1 VVLERS
7 LVQAD
12 STDVMIDASIYLTTD
27 GAPLPVV
34 RDSRPKAASLLLVP
48 PFLKHFGG
56 PMAGPAYLKGAG
68 ERAGHTVDVLDL
80 NREWIKER
88 ITLAHTS
95 GQIKG
100 DHDKPSKE
108 LNRLYQEWQE
118 LCATH
123 WPAPV
128 PANERES
135 RTVVLYATHQEVVRC
150 AANMAA
156 GSFGEWVRQRL
167 EQAPRPDLVGLSVMF
182 SGQIIAALAVTSVI
196 HTVWP
201 GVPVVWGGA
210 HVTALAE
217 PISNDPAYGEGI
229 DGFVVGYAE
238 KTWVELLDAVASHN
252 PWPKEVFKAGTS
264 SQRAKEDGTTVPAF
278 DLSSYGQGSLTLPV
292 QASRGC
298 AYGKC
303 SFCTYPKIEG
313 KHRKL
318 SMAALEPV
326 IEQASAR
333 GAVLSFKDS
342 LLVPN
347 QLRDVGEIIKG
358 RVMWSAC
365 TKLHSSFDPETL
377 VRLHGEGLRTL
388 EIGLETLDEASQGI
402 INKPQSPALLRSFLD
417 AAAEAGVAIVINY
430 MTGLPGADA
439 GEEQHWLEVVHAEV
453 ATRPKLKAMIEHNTF
468 QLEMISPMG
477 LNPSAYGIE
486 IERRWPW
493 SSLLEYR
500 ISKPSVIAA

>member
-1 VVLERS
+1 
-7 LVQAD
+7 
-12 STDVMIDASIYLTTD
+12 MIDASIYLTTD
-27 GAPLPVV
+27 GAPLPVE
-34 RDSRPKAASLLLVP
+34 RDQRPKASSLLLVP

-68 ERAGHTVDVLDL
+68 ERAGHAVEVLDL

-88 ITLAHTS
+88 ITSAHTS

-118 LCATH
+118 LCAAH
-123 WPAPV
+123 WPTIV

-135 RTVVLYATHQEVVRC
+135 RTVVLSASHEDVVGC

-167 EQAPRPDLVGLSVMF
+167 EKAVRPDMVGLSVMF
-182 SGQIIAALAVTSVI
+182 SGQIIAALAVTKVI
-196 HTVWP
+196 HAVWP

-210 HVTALAE
+210 HVTALAD
-217 PISNDPAYGEGI
+217 PISKDMAYGEGI

-238 KTWVELLDAVASHN
+238 KTWVELLDAVAVYQ

-318 SMAALEPV
+318 SMSALEPV
-326 IEQASAR
+326 IEQAAAR
-333 GAVLSFKDS
+333 DAVVSFKDS

-347 QLRDVGEIIKG
+347 QLRDVGAVIKG
-358 RVMWSAC
+358 RVRWSAC
-365 TKLHSSFDPETL
+365 TKLHSSFDRETMR
-377 VRLHGEGLRTL
+377 RLYGEGLRTL

-402 INKPQSPALLRSFLD
+402 INKPQSPALLRFFLD
-417 AAAEAGVAIVINY
+417 AAAEAGVSIVINY
-430 MTGLPGADA
+430 MTGLPGADT
-439 GEEQHWLEVVHAEV
+439 GEEQHWLQVVRAEV
-453 ATRPKLKAMIEHNTF
+453 ATRPTLKAMIEHNTF

-486 IERRWPW
+486 VTRRWPW
-493 SSLLEYR
+493 SSLLEFK
-500 ISKPSVIAA
+500 ISQPSVIAA

>member
-1 VVLERS
+1 
-7 LVQAD
+7 
-12 STDVMIDASIYLTTD
+12 MIDASIYLTTD
-27 GAPLPVV
+27 GDPLPAE
-34 RDSRPKAASLLLVP
+34 RDTRPKASSLLVVP

-68 ERAGHTVDVLDL
+68 ESAGHTVEVLDL

-88 ITLAHTS
+88 ITSAHAS

-118 LCATH
+118 LCAAH
-123 WPAPV
+123 WPTIV

-135 RTVVLYATHQEVVRC
+135 RTVVLSASHQEVVGC
-150 AANMAA
+150 ATKMAA

-167 EQAPRPDLVGLSVMF
+167 GKAVRPDMVGLSVMF
-182 SGQIIAALAVTSVI
+182 SGQIIAALAVTKVI
-196 HTVWP
+196 HVVWP

-217 PISNDPAYGEGI
+217 PISKDTFYGEGI

-238 KTWVELLDAVASHN
+238 KTWVELLDAVAGEP
-252 PWPKEVFKAGTS
+252 PWPVEVFKAGAAS
-264 SQRAKEDGTTVPAF
+264 RRAKEDATTVPAF

-318 SMAALEPV
+318 SMSALEPV
-326 IEQASAR
+326 IEQAASR

-347 QLRDVGEIIKG
+347 QLREVGAIIKG

-365 TKLHSSFDPETL
+365 TKLHSSFDRETMR
-377 VRLHGEGLRTL
+377 RLYGEGLRTL

-402 INKPQSPALLRSFLD
+402 INKPQSPVLLRSLLD
-417 AAAEAGVAIVINY
+417 AASEAGVAIVINY

-439 GEEQHWLEVVHAEV
+439 REEQHWLEVVRAEV
-453 ATRPKLKAMIEHNTF
+453 ATRPTLKAMIEHNTF

-477 LNPSAYGIE
+477 LNPTAYGIE
-486 IERRWPW
+486 VTRRWPW
-493 SSLLEYR
+493 SSLLEFK
-500 ISKPSVIAA
+500 ISQPSAIAAQEPEQPQE

>member
-1 VVLERS
+1 
-7 LVQAD
+7 
-12 STDVMIDASIYLTTD
+12 MIDASIYLTTD
-27 GAPLPVV
+27 GAPLPAE
-34 RDSRPKAASLLLVP
+34 RDTRPKASSLLLVP

-68 ERAGHTVDVLDL
+68 ERAGHTVEVLDL

-88 ITLAHTS
+88 ITSAYTS

-118 LCATH
+118 LCASH
-123 WPAPV
+123 WPMPV
-128 PANERES
+128 PVGERES
-135 RTVVLYATHQEVVRC
+135 RTVILYATHEEVIGC

-156 GSFGEWVRQRL
+156 GSFGEWVRQHL

-182 SGQIIAALAVTSVI
+182 SGQIIAALAVTKVI
-196 HTVWP
+196 HAVWP

-210 HVTALAE
+210 HVTALAD
-217 PISNDPAYGEGI
+217 PISKDAIYGEGI

-238 KTWVELLDAVASHN
+238 KTWVELLDAVAGDT
-252 PWPKEVFKAGTS
+252 PWPAEVFKAGTAS
-264 SQRAKEDGTTVPAF
+264 RRAKEDGTTVPAF
-278 DLSSYGQGSLTLPV
+278 DLASYGQGSLTLPV

-318 SMAALEPV
+318 KIEGLEPV
-326 IEQASAR
+326 ILLAAER
-333 GAVLSFKDS
+333 EAVLSFKDS

-347 QLRDVGEIIKG
+347 QLLDVGTMIKG

-365 TKLHSSFDPETL
+365 TKLHRSFDREAMR
-377 VRLHGEGLRTL
+377 RLYGEGLRTL
-388 EIGLETLDEASQGI
+388 EIGLETLDGASQSI
-402 INKPQSPALLRSFLD
+402 INKPQSPALLRGFLD
-417 AAAEAGVAIVINY
+417 AAAEAGIAIVINY
-430 MTGLPGADA
+430 LTGLPGADTE
-439 GEEQHWLEVVHAEV
+439 EEQHWLQVVHDEV
-453 ATRPKLKAMIEHNTF
+453 AARPSLKAMIEHNTF
-468 QLEMISPMG
+468 QLEMLSPMG
-477 LNPSAYGIE
+477 GNPSAYGIE
-486 IERRWPW
+486 VTRRWPW
-493 SSLLEYR
+493 SSLLEFNV
-500 ISKPSVIAA
+500 KAATDAPAQLAAA

>member
-1 VVLERS
+1 
-7 LVQAD
+7 
-12 STDVMIDASIYLTTD
+12 MIDASIYLTTD
-27 GAPLPVV
+27 GAPLPIE
-34 RDSRPKAASLLLVP
+34 RDTRPKASSLLLVP

-88 ITLAHTS
+88 ITSAYTS

-118 LCATH
+118 LCASH
-123 WPAPV
+123 WPMPV
-128 PANERES
+128 PVGERES
-135 RTVVLYATHQEVVRC
+135 RTVILYATHEEVIGC

-156 GSFGEWVRQRL
+156 GSFGEWVRRHL

-182 SGQIIAALAVTSVI
+182 SGQIIAALSVTKVI
-196 HTVWP
+196 HAVWP

-210 HVTALAE
+210 HVTALAD
-217 PISNDPAYGEGI
+217 PISKEAMYGEGI

-238 KTWVELLDAVASHN
+238 KTWVELLDAVAGDT
-252 PWPKEVFKAGTS
+252 PWPAEVFKAGTAS
-264 SQRAKEDGTTVPAF
+264 RRAKEDGTTVPAF
-278 DLSSYGQGSLTLPV
+278 DLASYGQGSLTLPV

-318 SMAALEPV
+318 KIERLEPV
-326 IEQASAR
+326 ILLAAER
-333 GAVLSFKDS
+333 EAVLSFKDS
-342 LLVPN
+342 LLVLN
-347 QLRDVGEIIKG
+347 QLHAIGDMIKG

-365 TKLHSSFDPETL
+365 TKLHPNMNLQTMK
-377 VRLHGEGLRTL
+377 RLYAEGLRTL
-388 EIGLETLDEASQGI
+388 EIGLETLDESSQEL
-402 INKPQSPALLRSFLD
+402 INKPQKPEVLTSFLD
-417 AAAEAGVAIVINY
+417 AAAESGVAVVINY

-439 GEEQHWLEVVHAEV
+439 AAEAYWLKVVRDEV
-453 ATRPKLKAMIEHNTF
+453 ASRPALNAMIEHNTL

-477 LNPSAYGIE
+477 SNPQAYGIE
-486 IERRWPW
+486 VLRSWPW
-493 SSLLEYR
+493 SSLLEFQVHSQLIE
-500 ISKPSVIAA
+500 IS

>member
-1 VVLERS
+1 
-7 LVQAD
+7 
-12 STDVMIDASIYLTTD
+12 MIDASIYLTTD
-27 GAPLPVV
+27 GAPLPVI
-34 RDSRPKAASLLLVP
+34 RDTRPKASSLLLVP

-68 ERAGHTVDVLDL
+68 ERAGHKVEVLDL

-88 ITLAHTS
+88 ITSAHTS

-118 LCATH
+118 LCTAH
-123 WPAPV
+123 WPTIV

-135 RTVVLYATHQEVVRC
+135 RTVVLSASHEEVVGC
-150 AANMAA
+150 AAHMAA

-167 EQAPRPDLVGLSVMF
+167 EKAVRPDMVGLSVMF
-182 SGQIIAALAVTSVI
+182 SGQIIAALAVTRVI
-196 HTVWP
+196 HAVWP

-217 PISNDPAYGEGI
+217 PISKDSAYGEGI

-238 KTWVELLDAVASHN
+238 KTWVELLDAVAGHQ

-278 DLSSYGQGSLTLPV
+278 DLSSYGQGGLTLPV

-318 SMAALEPV
+318 SMSALEPV
-326 IEQASAR
+326 IEQAAAR
-333 GAVLSFKDS
+333 DAVVSFKDS

-347 QLRDVGEIIKG
+347 QLRDVGAVIKG
-358 RVMWSAC
+358 RVTWSAC
-365 TKLHSSFDPETL
+365 TKLHSSFDRETMR
-377 VRLHGEGLRTL
+377 RLYGEGLRTL

-439 GEEQHWLEVVHAEV
+439 REEQHWLDVVRAEV
-453 ATRPKLKAMIEHNTF
+453 ATRPTLKAMIEHNTF

-477 LNPSAYGIE
+477 LNPQAYGIE
-486 IERRWPW
+486 VHRSWPW

-500 ISKPSVIAA
+500 ISQASAIAA

>member
-1 VVLERS
+1 
-7 LVQAD
+7 
-12 STDVMIDASIYLTTD
+12 MIDASIYLTTD
-27 GAPLPVV
+27 GAPLPVI
-34 RDSRPKAASLLLVP
+34 RDTRPKATSLLLVP

-68 ERAGHTVDVLDL
+68 ERAGHTVEVLDL
-80 NREWIKER
+80 NREWIMER
-88 ITLAHTS
+88 ITSAHTS

-118 LCATH
+118 LCAAH
-123 WPAPV
+123 WPTIV

-135 RTVVLYATHQEVVRC
+135 RTVVLSASHEEVVGC
-150 AANMAA
+150 AAKMAA

-167 EQAPRPDLVGLSVMF
+167 EKAVRPDMVGLSVMF
-182 SGQIIAALAVTSVI
+182 SGQIIAALAVTKVI
-196 HTVWP
+196 HAVWP

-217 PISNDPAYGEGI
+217 PISKDMAYGEGI

-238 KTWVELLDAVASHN
+238 KTWVELLDAVAGHQ

-278 DLSSYGQGSLTLPV
+278 DLSFYGQGSLTLPV

-318 SMAALEPV
+318 SMSALEPV
-326 IEQASAR
+326 IEQAAAR
-333 GAVLSFKDS
+333 DAVVSFKDS

-347 QLRDVGEIIKG
+347 QLRDVGAVIKG
-358 RVMWSAC
+358 RVTWSAC
-365 TKLHSSFDPETL
+365 TKLHSSFDRETMR
-377 VRLHGEGLRTL
+377 RLYGEGLRTL

-439 GEEQHWLEVVHAEV
+439 REEQHWLDVVRTEV
-453 ATRPKLKAMIEHNTF
+453 ATRPALKAMIEHNTF

-486 IERRWPW
+486 VTRRWPW

-500 ISKPSVIAA
+500 ISQASAIAA

>member
-1 VVLERS
+1 
-7 LVQAD
+7 
-12 STDVMIDASIYLTTD
+12 MIDASIYLTTD
-27 GAPLPVV
+27 GAPLPVE
-34 RDSRPKAASLLLVP
+34 RDLRPKASSLLIVP

-68 ERAGHTVDVLDL
+68 ERAGHAVTVLDL
-80 NREWIKER
+80 NRQWIQER
-88 ITLAHTS
+88 ITSAHTS

-118 LCATH
+118 LCAAH
-123 WPAPV
+123 WPTIV

-135 RTVVLYATHQEVVRC
+135 RTVVLSASHEEVVGC

-156 GSFGEWVRQRL
+156 GSFGEWVRRHL
-167 EQAPRPDLVGLSVMF
+167 AQAARPELVGLSVMF
-182 SGQIIAALAVTSVI
+182 SGQIIAALAVTKAI
-196 HTVWP
+196 HAVWP

-210 HVTALAE
+210 HVTALAD
-217 PISNDPAYGEGI
+217 PISKDAIYGEGI

-238 KTWVELLDAVASHN
+238 KTWVELLNAVAVDT
-252 PWPKEVFKAGTS
+252 PWPEEVFKAGTAS
-264 SQRAKEDGTTVPAF
+264 RRAKEDGTTVPAF
-278 DLSSYGQGSLTLPV
+278 DLSAYGQGSLTLPV

-318 SMAALEPV
+318 SMSALEPV
-326 IEQASAR
+326 IEQAAAHD
-333 GAVLSFKDS
+333 AVVSFKDS

-347 QLRDVGEIIKG
+347 QLRDVGALIKG
-358 RVMWSAC
+358 RVTWSAC
-365 TKLHSSFDPETL
+365 TKLHSSFDRETMR
-377 VRLHGEGLRTL
+377 RLYGEGLRTL

-402 INKPQSPALLRSFLD
+402 INKPQSPTLLRSFLD

-430 MTGLPGADA
+430 MTGLPGADT
-439 GEEQHWLEVVHAEV
+439 GEEQHWLDVVRAEV

-486 IERRWPW
+486 VTRRWPW
-493 SSLLEYR
+493 SSLLEFRLKAKDVSDTYAT
-500 ISKPSVIAA
+500 AA

>member
-1 VVLERS
+1 
-7 LVQAD
+7 
-12 STDVMIDASIYLTTD
+12 MIDASIYLTTD
-27 GAPLPVV
+27 GAPLPALP
-34 RDSRPKAASLLLVP
+34 DLRPKASSIVLVP

-68 ERAGHTVDVLDL
+68 ERAGHKVDVLDL

-88 ITLAHTS
+88 ITSAHTS

-118 LCATH
+118 LCSTH
-123 WPAPV
+123 WPTPMPV
-128 PANERES
+128 SERES
-135 RTVVLYATHQEVVRC
+135 RTVILYATHEEVMGC
-150 AANMAA
+150 ATNMAS
-156 GSFGEWVRQRL
+156 GSFGEWVRRQL
-167 EQAPRPDLVGLSVMF
+167 AQSQRPDLVGLSVMF
-182 SGQIIAALAVTSVI
+182 SGQIIAALAVTKVI
-196 HTVWP
+196 HAVWP

-217 PISNDPAYGEGI
+217 PISKDAIYGQGI

-238 KTWVELLDAVASHN
+238 KTWVELLDAVAGN
-252 PWPKEVFKAGTS
+252 TQWPGEVFKAGTTS
-264 SQRAKEDGTTVPAF
+264 RRAKEDGTTVPAF

-318 SMAALEPV
+318 SMTALEPV
-326 IEQASAR
+326 IEQAAAHA
-333 GAVLSFKDS
+333 AVVSFKDS

-347 QLRDVGEIIKG
+347 QLREVGAMIKG

-365 TKLHSSFDPETL
+365 TKLHSSFDRETMR
-377 VRLHGEGLRTL
+377 RLYGEGLRTL

-402 INKPQSPALLRSFLD
+402 INQPQSPALLRSFLD
-417 AAAEAGVAIVINY
+417 AAAEAGIAIVINY
-430 MTGLPGADA
+430 LTGLPGADA
-439 GEEQHWLEVVHAEV
+439 REEQHWLQVVREEV
-453 ATRPKLKAMIEHNTF
+453 ASRPTLKAMIEHNTF
-468 QLEMISPMG
+468 QLEMLSRMG
-477 LNPSAYGIE
+477 SNTSAFGIE
-486 IERRWPW
+486 VTRRWPW
-493 SSLLEYR
+493 SSLLEFR
-500 ISKPSVIAA
+500 VITQAHASS

>member
-1 VVLERS
+1 
-7 LVQAD
+7 
-12 STDVMIDASIYLTTD
+12 MIDASIYLTTD
-27 GAPLPVV
+27 GAPLPVE
-34 RDSRPKAASLLLVP
+34 RDQRPKASSLLLVP

-88 ITLAHTS
+88 ITSAYTS

-118 LCATH
+118 LCASH
-123 WPAPV
+123 WPTPV
-128 PANERES
+128 AVSERES
-135 RTVVLYATHQEVVRC
+135 RTVILYAAHEEVIGC
-150 AANMAA
+150 ATNMAA
-156 GSFGEWVRQRL
+156 GFFGEWVRRHL
-167 EQAPRPDLVGLSVMF
+167 EQAPRPELVGLSVMF
-182 SGQIIAALAVTSVI
+182 SGQIIAALAATKVI
-196 HTVWP
+196 HAVWP

-210 HVTALAE
+210 HVTALAD
-217 PISNDPAYGEGI
+217 PISKDAIYGEGI

-238 KTWVELLDAVASHN
+238 KTWVELLDAVAGDT
-252 PWPKEVFKAGTS
+252 PWPAEVVKAGTAS
-264 SQRAKEDGTTVPAF
+264 RRAKEDGTTVPSF
-278 DLSSYGQGSLTLPV
+278 DLASYVQGSLTLPI

-326 IEQASAR
+326 IEQAAAHA
-333 GAVLSFKDS
+333 AVVSFKDS

-347 QLRDVGEIIKG
+347 QLREVGAMIKG

-365 TKLHSSFDPETL
+365 TKLHSSFDREAMR
-377 VRLHGEGLRTL
+377 RLYGEGLRTL
-388 EIGLETLDEASQGI
+388 EIGLETLDETSQGI

-417 AAAEAGVAIVINY
+417 AAADAGVAIVINY
-430 MTGLPGADA
+430 LTGLPGADA
-439 GEEQHWLEVVHAEV
+439 REEQHWLEIVHEEV
-453 ATRPKLKAMIEHNTF
+453 AARPNLKAMIEHNIF
-468 QLEMISPMG
+468 QLEMLSPMG
-477 LNPSAYGIE
+477 SNPSAYGIE
-486 IERRWPW
+486 IARRWPW
-493 SSLLEYR
+493 SSLLEFRLKAKDVSDAY
-500 ISKPSVIAA
+500 AAAA

>member
-1 VVLERS
+1 
-7 LVQAD
+7 
-12 STDVMIDASIYLTTD
+12 MIDASIYLTTD
-27 GAPLPVV
+27 GAPLPVI
-34 RDSRPKAASLLLVP
+34 RDTRPKASSLLLVP

-68 ERAGHTVDVLDL
+68 ERAGHTVEVLDL

-88 ITLAHTS
+88 ITSAHTS

-118 LCATH
+118 LCAAH
-123 WPAPV
+123 WPTIV

-135 RTVVLYATHQEVVRC
+135 RTVVLSASHEEVVGC
-150 AANMAA
+150 AAKMAA

-167 EQAPRPDLVGLSVMF
+167 EKAVRPDMVGLSVMF
-182 SGQIIAALAVTSVI
+182 SGQIIAALAVTKVI
-196 HTVWP
+196 HAVWS

-217 PISNDPAYGEGI
+217 PISQDPAYGEGV

-238 KTWVELLDAVASHN
+238 KTWVELLDAVAGHQ

-318 SMAALEPV
+318 SMSALEPV
-326 IEQASAR
+326 IEQAAAR
-333 GAVLSFKDS
+333 DAVVSFKDS
-342 LLVPN
+342 LMVPN
-347 QLRDVGEIIKG
+347 QLRDVGAVIKG
-358 RVMWSAC
+358 RVTWSAC
-365 TKLHSSFDPETL
+365 TKLHSSFDREAMR
-377 VRLHGEGLRTL
+377 RLYGEGLRTL
-388 EIGLETLDEASQGI
+388 EIGLETLDETSQGI

-417 AAAEAGVAIVINY
+417 AAADAGVAIVINY
-430 MTGLPGADA
+430 LTGLPGADA
-439 GEEQHWLEVVHAEV
+439 REEQHWLEIVHEEV
-453 ATRPKLKAMIEHNTF
+453 AARPNLKAMIEHNIF
-468 QLEMISPMG
+468 QLEMLSPMG
-477 LNPSAYGIE
+477 SNPSAYGIE
-486 IERRWPW
+486 IARRWPW
-493 SSLLEYR
+493 SSLLEFRLKAKDVSDAY
-500 ISKPSVIAA
+500 AAAA

>member
-1 VVLERS
+1 
-7 LVQAD
+7 
-12 STDVMIDASIYLTTD
+12 MIDASIYLTTD
-27 GAPLPVV
+27 GAPLPVE
-34 RDSRPKAASLLLVP
+34 RDTRPKASSLLLVP

-80 NREWIKER
+80 NREWINER
-88 ITLAHTS
+88 ITSAYTS

-118 LCATH
+118 LCAGH
-123 WPAPV
+123 WPKPM
-128 PANERES
+128 PANERET
-135 RTVVLYATHQEVVRC
+135 RTVILYASHEEVVGC
-150 AANMAA
+150 AANLAA
-156 GSFGEWVRQRL
+156 GSFGEWVRRQL
-167 EQAPRPDLVGLSVMF
+167 EQGPRPDLVGLSVMF
-182 SGQIIAALAVTSVI
+182 SGQIIAALAVTKVI
-196 HTVWP
+196 RAVWP

-217 PISNDPAYGEGI
+217 PISKDASYGQGI

-238 KTWVELLDAVASHN
+238 KTWVELLDAVASRA
-252 PWPKEVFKAGTS
+252 PWPAEVCKAGTAS
-264 SQRAKEDGTTVPAF
+264 HRAKEDGATVPAF
-278 DLSSYGQGSLTLPV
+278 DLTSYGQGSLTLPV

-326 IEQASAR
+326 IQQAEAHD
-333 GAVLSFKDS
+333 AVVSFKDS

-347 QLRDVGEIIKG
+347 QLREVGAMIKG

-365 TKLHSSFDPETL
+365 TKLHDSFNRETMR
-377 VRLHGEGLRTL
+377 RLFGEGLRTL
-388 EIGLETLDEASQGI
+388 EIGLETLDGASQSI
-402 INKPQSPALLRSFLD
+402 INKPQSPELLRGFLD

-430 MTGLPGADA
+430 MTGLPGADPA
-439 GEEQHWLEVVHAEV
+439 EEQHWLQVVRGEV
-453 ATRPKLKAMIEHNTF
+453 AARPSLKAMIEHNTF
-468 QLEMISPMG
+468 QLEMISQMG
-477 LNPSAYGIE
+477 LNPSAFGIE
-486 IERRWPW
+486 VTRRWPW

-500 ISKPSVIAA
+500 IHRGFTDSAQPAAA

>member
-1 VVLERS
+1 
-7 LVQAD
+7 
-12 STDVMIDASIYLTTD
+12 MIDASIYLTTD
-27 GAPLPVV
+27 GAPLPIEC
-34 RDSRPKAASLLLVP
+34 DTRPKASSLLLVP

-68 ERAGHTVDVLDL
+68 ERAGHKVEVLDL

-88 ITLAHTS
+88 ITSAYTS

-118 LCATH
+118 LCASH
-123 WPAPV
+123 WPMPV
-128 PANERES
+128 PVSERES
-135 RTVVLYATHQEVVRC
+135 RMVTLYATHAEVIGC
-150 AANMAA
+150 ATNMAA
-156 GSFGEWVRQRL
+156 GSFGEWVRLHL

-182 SGQIIAALAVTSVI
+182 SGQI
-196 HTVWP
+196 
-201 GVPVVWGGA
+201 
-210 HVTALAE
+210 
-217 PISNDPAYGEGI
+217 
-229 DGFVVGYAE
+229 FVVGYAE
-238 KTWVELLDAVASHN
+238 KTWVELLDAVASKTS
-252 PWPKEVFKAGTS
+252 WPNEVFKAGTAS
-264 SQRAKEDGTTVPAF
+264 RRAKEDGATVPSF

-326 IEQASAR
+326 IEQASTR

-347 QLRDVGEIIKG
+347 QLRDVGETIKG

-500 ISKPSVIAA
+500 ISKPSVITA

>member
-1 VVLERS
+1 
-7 LVQAD
+7 
-12 STDVMIDASIYLTTD
+12 MIDVSSYLTTD
-27 GAPLPVV
+27 GAPLPVIP
-34 RDSRPKAASLLLVP
+34 DLRPKAASVVIVP

-68 ERAGHTVDVLDL
+68 ERAGHKVDVLDL
-80 NREWIKER
+80 NREWIKEH
-88 ITLAHTS
+88 IKSVHAS

-108 LNRLYQEWQE
+108 LNRLYREWQE
-118 LCATH
+118 LCAAH
-123 WPAPV
+123 WPTSLPV
-128 PANERES
+128 DERES
-135 RTVVLYATHQEVVRC
+135 RAVILYATHEEVTGC
-150 AANMAA
+150 ANSMAA
-156 GSFGEWVRQRL
+156 GPFGEWVRRHL
-167 EQAPRPDLVGLSVMF
+167 EQVSRPDLVGLSVMF
-182 SGQIIAALAVTSVI
+182 SGQIIAALAVTRVI
-196 HTVWP
+196 HAVWP
-201 GVPVVWGGA
+201 GVHVVWGGA

-217 PISNDPAYGEGI
+217 PISKDPAYGEGI

-278 DLSSYGQGSLTLPV
+278 NLSSYGQGSLTLPV

-318 SMAALEPV
+318 SMTALEPV
-326 IEQASAR
+326 IAQASAHD
-333 GAVLSFKDS
+333 AVVSFKDS
-342 LLVPN
+342 LLVPP
-347 QLRDVGEIIKG
+347 QLREVGALIKG

-365 TKLHSSFDPETL
+365 TKLHPSFNRETMRIL
-377 VRLHGEGLRTL
+377 YGEGLRTL

-402 INKPQSPALLRSFLD
+402 INKPQSPELLRSFLD
-417 AAAEAGVAIVINY
+417 AAAEAGVAVVINY
-430 MTGLPGADA
+430 LTGLPGADA
-439 GEEQHWLEVVHAEV
+439 CEEQYWLQVVRDEV
-453 ATRPKLKAMIEHNTF
+453 AARPALKAMIEHNIF
-468 QLEMISPMG
+468 QLEMLSPMG
-477 LNPSAYGIE
+477 SNPSAYGIE
-486 IERRWPW
+486 VVRRWPW

-500 ISKPSVIAA
+500 ISKPSVITA

>member
-1 VVLERS
+1 
-7 LVQAD
+7 
-12 STDVMIDASIYLTTD
+12 MIDASIYLTTD
-27 GAPLPVV
+27 GAPLPVILDV
-34 RDSRPKAASLLLVP
+34 RPKATSLLLVP

-68 ERAGHTVDVLDL
+68 ERVGHTVDVLDL

-88 ITLAHTS
+88 ITSAHTS

-118 LCATH
+118 LCAIH

-135 RTVVLYATHQEVVRC
+135 RTAILYATHEEVAGC

-167 EQAPRPDLVGLSVMF
+167 EKAVRPDMVGLSVMF

-196 HTVWP
+196 HRVWP

-217 PISNDPAYGEGI
+217 PISKDSAYGEGI

-238 KTWVELLDAVASHN
+238 KTWVELLDAVAGHQ

-318 SMAALEPV
+318 SMSALEPV
-326 IEQASAR
+326 IEQAAAR
-333 GAVLSFKDS
+333 DAVVSFKDS

-347 QLRDVGEIIKG
+347 QLREVGAIIKG

-365 TKLHSSFDPETL
+365 TKLHSSFDCETMR
-377 VRLHGEGLRTL
+377 RLFGEGLRTL

-439 GEEQHWLEVVHAEV
+439 REEQHWLEVVHAEV
-453 ATRPKLKAMIEHNTF
+453 ATRPKLKAMIEHNIF

-486 IERRWPW
+486 IERQWPW

>member
-1 VVLERS
+1 
-7 LVQAD
+7 
-12 STDVMIDASIYLTTD
+12 MIDASIYLTTD
-27 GAPLPVV
+27 GAPLPVE
-34 RDSRPKAASLLLVP
+34 RDQRPKASSLLLVP

-68 ERAGHTVDVLDL
+68 ERAGHKVEVLDL

-88 ITLAHTS
+88 ITSAHTS

-118 LCATH
+118 LCTAH
-123 WPAPV
+123 WPTIV

-135 RTVVLYATHQEVVRC
+135 RTVVLSASHEEVVGC
-150 AANMAA
+150 AAHMAA

-167 EQAPRPDLVGLSVMF
+167 EKAVRPDMVGLSVMF
-182 SGQIIAALAVTSVI
+182 SGQIIAALAVTKVI
-196 HTVWP
+196 HAVWP

-217 PISNDPAYGEGI
+217 PISQDPAYGEGV

-238 KTWVELLDAVASHN
+238 KTWVELLDAVAGHQ

-318 SMAALEPV
+318 SMSALEPV
-326 IEQASAR
+326 IEQAAAR
-333 GAVLSFKDS
+333 DAVVSFKDS

-347 QLRDVGEIIKG
+347 QLRDVGAVIKG
-358 RVMWSAC
+358 RVTWSAC
-365 TKLHSSFDPETL
+365 TKLHSSFDRETMR
-377 VRLHGEGLRTL
+377 RLYGEGLRTL

-439 GEEQHWLEVVHAEV
+439 REEQHWLDVVRAEV
-453 ATRPKLKAMIEHNTF
+453 ATRPTLKAMIEHNTF

-477 LNPSAYGIE
+477 LNPQAYGIE
-486 IERRWPW
+486 VHRSWPW

-500 ISKPSVIAA
+500 ISQASAIAA

>member
-1 VVLERS
+1 
-7 LVQAD
+7 
-12 STDVMIDASIYLTTD
+12 MIDASIYLTTD
-27 GAPLPVV
+27 GAPLPVE
-34 RDSRPKAASLLLVP
+34 RDTRPKASALLLVP

-68 ERAGHTVDVLDL
+68 ERARHTVEVLDL

-88 ITLAHTS
+88 ITSAYTS

-118 LCATH
+118 LCSAH
-123 WPAPV
+123 WPVPV

-135 RTVVLYATHQEVVRC
+135 RTVVLYASHEEVVGC

-156 GSFGEWVRQRL
+156 GIFGAWVRRSL
-167 EQAPRPDLVGLSVMF
+167 EHTRRPDLVGLSVMF
-182 SGQIIAALAVTSVI
+182 SGQIIAALAITKVI
-196 HTVWP
+196 HAVWP

-217 PISNDPAYGEGI
+217 PISKDTIYGEGI

-238 KTWVELLDAVASHN
+238 KTWVELLDAVASRK
-252 PWPKEVFKAGTS
+252 PWPPEVFKAGRAS
-264 SQRAKEDGTTVPAF
+264 RRAKEDGTTVPAF

-318 SMAALEPV
+318 SMTALEPV
-326 IEQASAR
+326 IEQAATHA
-333 GAVLSFKDS
+333 AVVSFKDS

-347 QLRDVGEIIKG
+347 QLREVGAMIKG

-365 TKLHSSFDPETL
+365 TKLHDSFDRETMR
-377 VRLHGEGLRTL
+377 RLFGEGLRTL
-388 EIGLETLDEASQGI
+388 EIGLETLDGVSQSI

-417 AAAEAGVAIVINY
+417 AAADAGVAIVINY
-430 MTGLPGADA
+430 LTGVPGADA
-439 GEEQHWLEVVHAEV
+439 REEQHWLQVVRDEV
-453 ATRPKLKAMIEHNTF
+453 AARPSLKAMIEHNTF
-468 QLEMISPMG
+468 QLEMLSPMG
-477 LNPSAYGIE
+477 SNPSAYGIKVT
-486 IERRWPW
+486 RRWPW
-493 SSLLEYR
+493 SSLLEFR
-500 ISKPSVIAA
+500 VIAQPALIS

>member
-1 VVLERS
+1 
-7 LVQAD
+7 
-12 STDVMIDASIYLTTD
+12 MIDASIYLTTD
-27 GAPLPVV
+27 GAPLPVILDV
-34 RDSRPKAASLLLVP
+34 RPKATSLLLVP
-48 PFLKHFGG
+48 LFLKHFGG

-68 ERAGHTVDVLDL
+68 ERVGHTVDVLDL

-135 RTVVLYATHQEVVRC
+135 RTAILYATHEEVAGC

-167 EQAPRPDLVGLSVMF
+167 EKAPRPDMVGLSVMF

-196 HTVWP
+196 HRVWP
-201 GVPVVWGGA
+201 DVPVVWGGA

-217 PISNDPAYGEGI
+217 PISKDPAYGEGI

-238 KTWVELLDAVASHN
+238 KTWVELLDAVASHK
-252 PWPKEVFKAGTS
+252 PWPKEVFKAGTT

-318 SMAALEPV
+318 SMSALEPV
-326 IEQASAR
+326 IEQAAAR
-333 GAVLSFKDS
+333 DAVVSFKDS

-347 QLRDVGEIIKG
+347 QLREVGAIIKG

-365 TKLHSSFDPETL
+365 TKLHSSFDCETMR
-377 VRLHGEGLRTL
+377 RLFGEGLRTL

-402 INKPQSPALLRSFLD
+402 INKPQSPELLRSFLD

-439 GEEQHWLEVVHAEV
+439 REEQHWLEVVRTEV
-453 ATRPKLKAMIEHNTF
+453 ATRPTLKAMIEHNTF